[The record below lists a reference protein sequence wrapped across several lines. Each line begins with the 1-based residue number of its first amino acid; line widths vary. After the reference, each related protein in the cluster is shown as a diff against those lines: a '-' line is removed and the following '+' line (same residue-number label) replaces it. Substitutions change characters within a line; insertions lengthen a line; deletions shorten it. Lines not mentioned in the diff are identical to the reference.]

1 MYGNGMFGNGMYGN
15 GGAFEP
21 TGFQGRPPFPVRPAP
36 GGFGGFGGY
45 GFTGNYYGYGYGY
58 GPGFPPQR
66 RGIF

>member
-1 MYGNGMFGNGMYGN
+1 MFGNG
-15 GGAFEP
+15 GGFGP
-21 TGFQGRPPFPVRPAP
+21 TGFEGRPPFPMRPAP
-36 GGFGGFGGY
+36 GGFGGFGGFGGY